1 MHVCGY
7 AFSQADFYRA
17 LAFDAARQH
26 RPTPMDLPT
35 QAVTLDVPQVEELAR
50 HFSSLRHDVNGCLAL
65 VVAATELIRYN
76 PNVLARMANTL
87 IEQPPR
93 IAGKVREFVEQ
104 CERSLGIRPAT
115 EVSWYPALWKRTNQV
130 SGGAPGAVTLTAE
143 QTKALQNDLMYAA
156 RELAQTGFLISGARA
171 LNALD
176 PANGG
181 DVLPNVADQFTK
193 AAMKF
198 EALSAR
204 FDEAA
209 QVQESSAR
217 RALGGAPTQPVTLT
231 PDALALFHRRLTGFQ
246 RDLLEQLLP
255 LVELSRL
262 ARQNPQLLVPR
273 AGEFSEASP
282 KISGEMN
289 TFALEF
295 DRAFG
300 IPRAAQEV

>member
-1 MHVCGY
+1 
-7 AFSQADFYRA
+7 
-17 LAFDAARQH
+17 
-26 RPTPMDLPT
+26 MDLPT

-50 HFSSLRHDVNGCLAL
+50 HFSGLRHDVNGCLAL

-76 PNVLARMANTL
+76 PNVLTRMSNTL

-115 EVSWYPALWKRTNQV
+115 EVSWYPALWKRTNHV
-130 SGGAPGAVTLTAE
+130 TGGAPGAVALTEE
-143 QTKALQNDLMYAA
+143 QTKALQSDLMYTA
-156 RELAQTGFLISGARA
+156 RELAQTGFFISGARA

-181 DVLPNVADQFTK
+181 DVLPSIAEQFNK
-193 AAMKF
+193 AAAKF
-198 EALSAR
+198 EALAAR
-204 FDEAA
+204 FEQVAPAA
-209 QVQESSAR
+209 SPA
-217 RALGGAPTQPVTLT
+217 ALRPVSGLPAQPVTLT
-231 PDALALFHRRLTGFQ
+231 PPELALFHRRLQNFQ
-246 RDLLEQLLP
+246 RDMQGHLKPLL
-255 LVELSRL
+255 ELSRI

-289 TFALEF
+289 TFAIEF
-295 DRAFG
+295 DRAFS
-300 IPRAAQEV
+300 IARLPQPV